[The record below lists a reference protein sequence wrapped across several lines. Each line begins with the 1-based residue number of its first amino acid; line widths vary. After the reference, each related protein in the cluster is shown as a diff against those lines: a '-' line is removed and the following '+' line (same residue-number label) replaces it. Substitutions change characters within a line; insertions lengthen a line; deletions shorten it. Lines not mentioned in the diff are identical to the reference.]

1 MDKIVIEGGI
11 PLKGEVTISGA
22 KNAALP
28 ILAASMLAPG
38 VHRLYN
44 VPPLADIRTAKR
56 LLAKLGMKF
65 KEPAPLFDRGGEGE
79 GGEHEVRPYGGVNL
93 DGIGSEKGGHTGPPL
108 RGGVGEPPIS
118 GKGHPGIGGRG
129 GPPHVR
135 GKGEGDGA
143 DERGGPSLPDAYLE
157 VDSSGLNGWEA
168 PYEMVKTMRAA
179 VLVLGP
185 LVARMRQ
192 ARVSLPGGCAIG
204 ARPINLHLKG
214 LEAMGVKIHLREG
227 YVEADARRLH
237 GAEIYFETTT
247 VTGTENL
254 MMAAALAKGT
264 TVLKNAAMEP
274 EVGDL
279 ARFLVAMGAKI
290 EGIDTDILTIHGV
303 KELSPATYTIMSDRI
318 EAGTYMAA
326 AAITKGDV
334 ILLNAPAPHLTAV
347 LGKFTEA
354 GVRLS
359 AGPGIIGVHPGGAL
373 NGVDIR
379 TLPYP
384 GFPTDMQAQFMA
396 LMSLARGAS
405 VITETIFENR
415 FMHVSELRR
424 LGADITVSG
433 SHAIVRGRKTLQGA
447 PVMATDLRA
456 SACLVVAGLA
466 AQGATE
472 IHRVYHLDRGYANLV
487 EKLSALGARIRR
499 VAG

>member
-1 MDKIVIEGGI
+1 
-11 PLKGEVTISGA
+11 
-22 KNAALP
+22 
-28 ILAASMLAPG
+28 
-38 VHRLYN
+38 
-44 VPPLADIRTAKR
+44 
-56 LLAKLGMKF
+56 
-65 KEPAPLFDRGGEGE
+65 
-79 GGEHEVRPYGGVNL
+79 
-93 DGIGSEKGGHTGPPL
+93 
-108 RGGVGEPPIS
+108 
-118 GKGHPGIGGRG
+118 
-129 GPPHVR
+129 
-135 GKGEGDGA
+135 
-143 DERGGPSLPDAYLE
+143 
-157 VDSSGLNGWEA
+157 
-168 PYEMVKTMRAA
+168 
-179 VLVLGP
+179 
-185 LVARMRQ
+185 
-192 ARVSLPGGCAIG
+192 
-204 ARPINLHLKG
+204 
-214 LEAMGVKIHLREG
+214 VKIHLREG
-227 YVEADARRLH
+227 YVEADARKLH
-237 GAEIYFETTT
+237 GAEIHFETTT

-303 KELSPATYTIMSDRI
+303 KELSPATYSIMSDRI

-466 AQGATE
+466 AQGVTE
-472 IHRVYHLDRGYANLV
+472 INRVYHLDRGYANLV

>member
-1 MDKIVIEGGI
+1 
-11 PLKGEVTISGA
+11 
-22 KNAALP
+22 
-28 ILAASMLAPG
+28 
-38 VHRLYN
+38 
-44 VPPLADIRTAKR
+44 
-56 LLAKLGMKF
+56 
-65 KEPAPLFDRGGEGE
+65 
-79 GGEHEVRPYGGVNL
+79 
-93 DGIGSEKGGHTGPPL
+93 
-108 RGGVGEPPIS
+108 
-118 GKGHPGIGGRG
+118 
-129 GPPHVR
+129 
-135 GKGEGDGA
+135 
-143 DERGGPSLPDAYLE
+143 
-157 VDSSGLNGWEA
+157 
-168 PYEMVKTMRAA
+168 MVKTMRAA

-318 EAGTYMAA
+318 EASTYMAA

-334 ILLNAPAPHLTAV
+334 TLLNAPAPHLTAV

-359 AGPGIIGVHPGGAL
+359 AGPGQIGVHPGGAL

-499 VAG
+499 VQE